1 MPKSVLVITGIVPP
15 DSGGPAK
22 FAIEFGKLVSEK
34 NIEVRVQTY
43 SDELSVRNELSP
55 FNLSS
60 VSRGNKI
67 FLRYALM
74 IKAIGINVNTE
85 TSVLAIGAFLETYF
99 SSIIKRFEYVAKV
112 PGDIVWERARN
123 NGVTKLQINEFQNEK
138 MTLKYRVFRNLYT
151 KSLKRARI
159 VIVPSM
165 GLYRLCVSW
174 GVSESKIR
182 LIFNS
187 VSFESESAD
196 VLVEKKFDLITVCRL
211 APWKGVDELIEYA
224 AKRDLS
230 LLILGDGPDKVRLE
244 SLASALK
251 AKVTF
256 VGEVAPHQVQKY
268 LAQSKLFV
276 LNSYYE
282 GLPHA
287 LVEARVAGILSVGRA
302 GTGSEEV
309 INDDI
314 DGFLIRRDRPLEDT
328 LDMALVMVSDSHPM
342 ISKAKIDSSQRFSKA
357 SNFPAI
363 LKEIQS
369 LN

>member
-1 MPKSVLVITGIVPP
+1 M
-15 DSGGPAK
+15 
-22 FAIEFGKLVSEK
+22 
-34 NIEVRVQTY
+34 
-43 SDELSVRNELSP
+43 
-55 FNLSS
+55 
-60 VSRGNKI
+60 
-67 FLRYALM
+67 
-74 IKAIGINVNTE
+74 
-85 TSVLAIGAFLETYF
+85 
-99 SSIIKRFEYVAKV
+99 
-112 PGDIVWERARN
+112 
-123 NGVTKLQINEFQNEK
+123 
-138 MTLKYRVFRNLYT
+138 
-151 KSLKRARI
+151 
-159 VIVPSM
+159 
-165 GLYRLCVSW
+165 
-174 GVSESKIR
+174 
-182 LIFNS
+182 IFNS